1 MVDFGR
7 VKEEVVGW
15 SQCVIVSSLLAV
27 GVVVVLPWAIPAG
40 LKLAM
45 RKKRLDGIIPS
56 NSRAAAEPEEV
67 TGSE

>member
-7 VKEEVVGW
+7 VKEEMVGW
-15 SQCVIVSSLLAV
+15 SQCVIVSALLVV
-27 GVVVVLPWAIPAG
+27 GVVAVLPWAIPAG

-45 RKKRLDGIIPS
+45 RKKRLDGIVPCES
-56 NSRAAAEPEEV
+56 PAAAESEEV